1 MDFTECYEDTVSSA
15 AAAARSGCRRQLRR
29 LIDRGCSV
37 DGRDNRGWNPLHEAA
52 AAGSKECVQEILS
65 AVSGK
70 KDQEM
75 LNRCHWNFS
84 VNQSVMI
91 SILCPGANVNAQAAD
106 LATPL
111 LIASQEGH
119 QDCVDLLLERGA
131 DPNMACSDDWPQLPI
146 HAAAQFGRIRILRR
160 LIEVTDRRCDGGEGM
175 VSPLYV
181 AISSEQSSSAELL
194 LKEGYS
200 ADAQDCRLAL
210 GFPSPLSLAF
220 YRTATQP
227 CRDSVKLL
235 LAAGAALKAE
245 EWTYALATDKTDL
258 LELILDYRW
267 IRGPEAFHKDIPAG
281 RHGGKTVLKLQEL
294 RELVC
299 VALSQVNFASC
310 WLPVLLNKGLDP
322 YLLLHPH
329 MLEKAESDVLNFLLQ
344 FINWSTLPPPLKI
357 ILEQR
362 EAEGTWEPLAHFASV
377 PSLFHLCRLKVRDA
391 LGPDQLMTTDAVQQ
405 LPVPS
410 PLHVFLQFRDIQK
423 PSYTR
428 PPPSP
433 VINRVERHRSAHQH
447 RHVL

>member
-52 AAGSKECVQEILS
+52 A
-65 AVSGK
+65 
-70 KDQEM
+70 
-75 LNRCHWNFS
+75 
-84 VNQSVMI
+84 
-91 SILCPGANVNAQAAD
+91 
-106 LATPL
+106 
-111 LIASQEGH
+111 EGH

-210 GFPSPLSLAF
+210 GFPSPLSLVTHD
-220 YRTATQP
+220 RNLNVSV

-329 MLEKAESDVLNFLLQ
+329 IGNLGTSRSFWYPVKMPTSVRMLLPEHSADGSFLH
-344 FINWSTLPPPLKI
+344 IS
-357 ILEQR
+357 
-362 EAEGTWEPLAHFASV
+362 ASV

-423 PSYTR
+423 PSYTLCLVYGILTVR
-428 PPPSP
+428 TPPSASLS
-433 VINRVERHRSAHQH
+433 VSHLI
-447 RHVL
+447 